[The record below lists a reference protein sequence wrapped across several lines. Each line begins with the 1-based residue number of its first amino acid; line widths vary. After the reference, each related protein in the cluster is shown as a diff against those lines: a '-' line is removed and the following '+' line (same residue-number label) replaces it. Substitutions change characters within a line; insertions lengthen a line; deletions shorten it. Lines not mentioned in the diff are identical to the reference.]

1 MTTAQ
6 GDVKLLEDPIALHLL
21 QSRQLARLSYTWH
34 DGTPRVVPLWFQWT
48 GTTIAFGT
56 PIGAPKVKVLE
67 ARPEVAVSIDD
78 ATAWPYR
85 ALLVRGQ
92 ASVHLLDDVAPEYAE
107 AAVRYFGPEQGEA
120 WLATL
125 RGQPMARILVTPTW
139 VAVLDFETRF
149 RARFPAEFRGPVRL
163 RLLRPCRSI
172 PRKNSAGWACSRSGR
187 GAIRFWHL
195 GDLREHV
202 AFRVRLVRA
211 PDAARVRLQLVG
223 AAGAVRQT
231 APAMCADTTS
241 TRRSHGAAPV
251 EDP

>member
-6 GDVKLLEDPIALHLL
+6 GNVRLLEDPTALDLL

-48 GTTIAFGT
+48 GTMIAFGT
-56 PIGAPKVKVLE
+56 PIRAPKVKVLE

-92 ASVHLLDDVAPEYAE
+92 ASVELLDDVAPEYAK

-120 WLATL
+120 WLETL

-139 VAVLDFETRF
+139 VAVLDFVTRF
-149 RARFPAEFRGPVRL
+149 P
-163 RLLRPCRSI
+163 
-172 PRKNSAGWACSRSGR
+172 SALSG
-187 GAIRFWHL
+187 
-195 GDLREHV
+195 
-202 AFRVRLVRA
+202 
-211 PDAARVRLQLVG
+211 
-223 AAGAVRQT
+223 
-231 APAMCADTTS
+231 
-241 TRRSHGAAPV
+241 
-251 EDP
+251 

>member
-6 GDVKLLEDPIALHLL
+6 GDVTLLEDPIALDLL
-21 QSRQLARLSYTWH
+21 QSRQLAHLSYTWH

-48 GTTIAFGT
+48 GSTIAFGT
-56 PIGAPKVKVLE
+56 PIGAPKVKVLD

-85 ALLVRGQ
+85 ALLVRGR
-92 ASVHLLDDVAPEYAE
+92 ASVDLLDDVAPEYAE

-149 RARFPAEFRGPVRL
+149 P
-163 RLLRPCRSI
+163 
-172 PRKNSAGWACSRSGR
+172 SALSG
-187 GAIRFWHL
+187 
-195 GDLREHV
+195 
-202 AFRVRLVRA
+202 
-211 PDAARVRLQLVG
+211 
-223 AAGAVRQT
+223 
-231 APAMCADTTS
+231 
-241 TRRSHGAAPV
+241 
-251 EDP
+251 